1 MVKEFSDR
9 LSNLAAQM
17 TEELKRIL
25 TSRVARKEDLD
36 AMEKR
41 IIDGVTALIKGGK
54 PLDLTEV
61 VQAGNELSAET
72 QALDTA
78 VNQNQPPQ
86 KDQTQ

>member
-1 MVKEFSDR
+1 MAKEFSDR
-9 LSNLAAQM
+9 LSNLAAQINQ
-17 TEELKRIL
+17 EVKRIL
-25 TSRVARKEDLD
+25 MSRVARKDDLD

-41 IIDGVTALIKGGK
+41 IIDGVTALIKSGK

-78 VNQNQPPQ
+78 VNQNQPPT